1 MLLYK
6 KDRIDLTEGIIWKTL
21 LMFTLPIVAGNF
33 FQHLYT
39 TADAIIIGKFTGKAG
54 LAAID
59 SVYSLL
65 KLPINIFGGLSAGAA
80 ILVSQLFGAKQG
92 NDLFRT
98 IHTALGLTL
107 IIGTALSAIGVL
119 ASPFLLRVMGVPDD
133 IFTMTLTYVR
143 IYFAG
148 IAVSLLYNIGAGI
161 LRALGNAKTPFYAL
175 IVSSLLNVILDLCFI
190 GMLNGRIGGA
200 ALATVLAQLLSAVI
214 ILCALMQKSGACP
227 VRIANITIQR
237 QAAFHIAKIG
247 IPIGVQ
253 SALFPIANM
262 MIQAAI
268 NSTGTENIA
277 AWAVCGKLDFLIWII
292 LEAMTSAVAPFAAQN
307 YGAKKYR
314 RVTAGVRVAV
324 SIAVLLIGAMSA
336 VLYFWSIPIGKL
348 FINAQDY
355 TVLAI
360 VQRLMRIQ
368 APFYTVFVFA
378 EILAAAIQGT
388 GETVKPMLLTVLGI
402 CLFRIIWIV
411 VFVPFNPVIDIIIA
425 AFPLSWIL
433 TSILF
438 VVYYCKYRKRLL

>member
-80 ILVSQLFGAKQG
+80 ILISQLFGAKQG
-92 NDLFRT
+92 HDLFRT

-433 TSILF
+433 TSLLF
-438 VVYYCKYRKRLL
+438 VVYYCRYRKWFL